1 MWTNY
6 LLYGSFIVMI
16 VTLVF
21 LFIAKKR
28 MDRNEPAFGWK
39 RRQFLAEQ
47 AMGGPTNTNTAAPTK
62 DEANL
67 AKIQAKDDLDHE
79 SIMDLLEIKNIEKSV
94 ITREKNEY
102 IAILSTDFVNF
113 HLLQPSERQAILEG
127 YQQLYSMVSFPFQ
140 MLGQAVPQDFSK
152 ERLRFEKNLSKVNP
166 HAAEYNR
173 DVLNHIQHVTE
184 NDFRITLRFYYIVK
198 YAYEPSKMAKLTPE
212 QREQIIYQNV
222 WSRAEIIR
230 SALRRAKVNAQLL
243 STIETAEVFKRALNR
258 DRMLIHP
265 MNDVLD
271 KEKLSHFV
279 SMDVTTLP
287 DFESLV
293 TNPEAFKE
301 LYYEYNEQ
309 FNVEAAE
316 KHDELTF
323 DYEQFNQMN
332 EVLAVEESMEQQSVQ
347 SQPFLQPTQ
356 PVQPKQSVQSPP
368 PVEPQQNVHNQQIE
382 PEQEMSMDVW
392 SDK

>member
-198 YAYEPSKMAKLTPE
+198 YAYEPSKMAKLTPG
-212 QREQIIYQNV
+212 
-222 WSRAEIIR
+222 A
-230 SALRRAKVNAQLL
+230 
-243 STIETAEVFKRALNR
+243 T
-258 DRMLIHP
+258 
-265 MNDVLD
+265 
-271 KEKLSHFV
+271 
-279 SMDVTTLP
+279 
-287 DFESLV
+287 
-293 TNPEAFKE
+293 
-301 LYYEYNEQ
+301 
-309 FNVEAAE
+309 
-316 KHDELTF
+316 
-323 DYEQFNQMN
+323 
-332 EVLAVEESMEQQSVQ
+332 
-347 SQPFLQPTQ
+347 
-356 PVQPKQSVQSPP
+356 
-368 PVEPQQNVHNQQIE
+368 
-382 PEQEMSMDVW
+382 
-392 SDK
+392 

>member
-1 MWTNY
+1 
-6 LLYGSFIVMI
+6 
-16 VTLVF
+16 
-21 LFIAKKR
+21 
-28 MDRNEPAFGWK
+28 
-39 RRQFLAEQ
+39 
-47 AMGGPTNTNTAAPTK
+47 
-62 DEANL
+62 
-67 AKIQAKDDLDHE
+67 
-79 SIMDLLEIKNIEKSV
+79 
-94 ITREKNEY
+94 
-102 IAILSTDFVNF
+102 
-113 HLLQPSERQAILEG
+113 
-127 YQQLYSMVSFPFQ
+127 
-140 MLGQAVPQDFSK
+140 
-152 ERLRFEKNLSKVNP
+152 
-166 HAAEYNR
+166 
-173 DVLNHIQHVTE
+173 
-184 NDFRITLRFYYIVK
+184 
-198 YAYEPSKMAKLTPE
+198 
-212 QREQIIYQNV
+212 
-222 WSRAEIIR
+222 
-230 SALRRAKVNAQLL
+230 
-243 STIETAEVFKRALNR
+243 
-258 DRMLIHP
+258 LIHP

-392 SDK
+392 S